1 MVTVRQNSVWICQDV
16 LLRPA
21 GIVRCAL
28 LERGQTPDNLAEA
41 VQVDAKTV
49 ERWITKGRM
58 PHPVNRAKTARV
70 LGLDE
75 SVLWPELENARA
87 RAVVSWRAN

>member
-49 ERWITKGRM
+49 ERWITNGRM
-58 PHPVNRAKTARV
+58 PYRRHRLEMATF
-70 LGLDE
+70 LGVDE
-75 SVLWPELENARA
+75 SCI
-87 RAVVSWRAN
+87 